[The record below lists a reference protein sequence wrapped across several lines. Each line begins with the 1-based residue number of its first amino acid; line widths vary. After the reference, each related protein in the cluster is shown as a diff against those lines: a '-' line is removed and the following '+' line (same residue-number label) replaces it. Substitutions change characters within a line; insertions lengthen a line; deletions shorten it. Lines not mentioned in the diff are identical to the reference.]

1 MDFYEM
7 DVNAKA
13 LVTVIPDRFVIFAPF
28 PIKLVAVTT
37 PVTLT
42 VDTVSV
48 DIPAGSVGF
57 EIKIP
62 LVKTG
67 VFPVFPVIEFTFK
80 VLIFLCSYLVN
91 NK

>member
-1 MDFYEM
+1 MDFYEI
-7 DVNAKA
+7 DDSPKA
-13 LVTVIPDRFVIFAPF
+13 LVTVTPGKFVRFTPL

-80 VLIFLCSYLVN
+80 VLIFYVLV
-91 NK
+91 